1 MKQQTF
7 TDIEY
12 SKRRK
17 KTKRDEF
24 LGIMNEIIPWEG
36 WVALKKPYYYD
47 GRRGHPPLGIEKM
60 LRMYLLQIWFTLSD
74 EGVKDAK

>member
-12 SKRRK
+12 SNRRK

-24 LGIMNEIIPWEG
+24 LGIMNEIIPGE
-36 WVALKKPYYYD
+36 WVTKPV
-47 GRRGHPPLGIEKM
+47 R
-60 LRMYLLQIWFTLSD
+60 
-74 EGVKDAK
+74 